1 MRLVHKVMDFT
12 VGRAD
17 EEQRTFWAV
26 ASSGAVDRQ
35 GDLIEAAGWDF
46 TNFLKNPVIP
56 WAHDYASPPVAR
68 ALAIKVQGDRLLFQA
83 QFPRP
88 EEYAFADTIYRLYK
102 GGYLRAFSVG
112 FAPLESELV
121 THQVDGR
128 SLTGTRYQRQELY
141 EISCV
146 TLPANPEALV
156 SLGLSGLQPPP
167 PPAAQRPPSPL
178 AQTPRPAIASALAKP
193 RPSAEAARRAL
204 ASLALRALIARRL
217 DYHRGLLD

>member
-1 MRLVHKVMDFT
+1 MKLVHKVMDFT

-26 ASSGAVDRQ
+26 ASSGSLDRQ

-68 ALAIKVQGDRLLFQA
+68 ALAVKVQGDRLLFQA

-102 GGYLRAFSVG
+102 GGYLKAFSVG

-121 THQVDGR
+121 THQAQGR
-128 SLTGTRYQRQELY
+128 LVTGTRYLKQELY

-156 SLGLSGLQPPP
+156 SLGLTGLQPPP
-167 PPAAQRPPSPL
+167 TPAAQKQPSPL
-178 AQTPRPAIASALAKP
+178 AQTPGPAAP
-193 RPSAEAARRAL
+193 AARRAL

-217 DYHRGLLD
+217 DYHRGLLDENA